1 MRKTPPTMKPMNSRW
16 TAHHEVSASPV
27 PHQVMLPRGH
37 THNGSNARSA
47 RVRNCALLPMAAA
60 CCARITQGDWP
71 ARLSYDDRPTTR
83 DPAAQAAQKNR
94 CRGCGMGTVTA
105 TTIPNEER

>member
-1 MRKTPPTMKPMNSRW
+1 MSKTPPTMKPMNSRW

-83 DPAAQAAQKNR
+83 RSGRSSSSKEPLPRVRDGN
-94 CRGCGMGTVTA
+94 GDG
-105 TTIPNEER
+105 NYDSE